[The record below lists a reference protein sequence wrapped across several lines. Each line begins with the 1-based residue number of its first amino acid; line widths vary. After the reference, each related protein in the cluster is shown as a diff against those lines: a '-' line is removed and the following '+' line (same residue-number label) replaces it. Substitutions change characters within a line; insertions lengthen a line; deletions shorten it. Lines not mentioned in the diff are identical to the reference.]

1 MPTTFDDLTIGDSYS
16 TRLHV
21 TDDDLARFAALTNQP
36 IAREPGSITHVL
48 LLGYISKILGHDF
61 PGHGTVAVAMNTDF
75 LHAPDVDVEIRFR
88 VEITNKDA
96 DRGQVRGQVTASVDD
111 RDLLRGNALLI
122 PPEPE
127 RDVV

>member
-36 IAREPGSITHVL
+36 IAREQGSITHAL

>member
-36 IAREPGSITHVL
+36 IAREQGSITHAL

-75 LHAPDVDVEIRFR
+75 LHAPHVDVEIRFR

>member
-36 IAREPGSITHVL
+36 IAREQGSITHAL

-122 PPEPE
+122 PPDPE